1 MGEINNRIIL
11 SESEKDNWIS
21 ILFEYYSTK
30 GFSENEA
37 NSKIEAVLQ
46 ESQIGWKNA
55 PKNIDDRI
63 KLKSGFQA
71 KSHENLK
78 PNFKINVPVEEPEAE
93 DPDQSEAFSFLTK
106 KERIKLDRRME
117 HYCKEFAFN
126 NTSDE
131 PLLKQLIIEEIIQD
145 RLLADKLKK
154 LNRDNGNE
162 LSSCLTRIKTIQ
174 DLLGITRAKRDS
186 ERNKIDGN
194 IADISMTLSDKLKK
208 MPQELADQYKQEL
221 YYDAIKKQRPPYNI
235 VPSIDKLGQILNIEG
250 KQASLNEKNL
260 GELTEAIHDIQEEQ
274 KVAEAKRELN
284 SKPSNALPS
293 GTLVE

>member
-93 DPDQSEAFSFLTK
+93 DPDQGA
-106 KERIKLDRRME
+106 
-117 HYCKEFAFN
+117 
-126 NTSDE
+126 
-131 PLLKQLIIEEIIQD
+131 
-145 RLLADKLKK
+145 
-154 LNRDNGNE
+154 
-162 LSSCLTRIKTIQ
+162 
-174 DLLGITRAKRDS
+174 
-186 ERNKIDGN
+186 
-194 IADISMTLSDKLKK
+194 
-208 MPQELADQYKQEL
+208 
-221 YYDAIKKQRPPYNI
+221 
-235 VPSIDKLGQILNIEG
+235 
-250 KQASLNEKNL
+250 
-260 GELTEAIHDIQEEQ
+260 
-274 KVAEAKRELN
+274 
-284 SKPSNALPS
+284 
-293 GTLVE
+293 